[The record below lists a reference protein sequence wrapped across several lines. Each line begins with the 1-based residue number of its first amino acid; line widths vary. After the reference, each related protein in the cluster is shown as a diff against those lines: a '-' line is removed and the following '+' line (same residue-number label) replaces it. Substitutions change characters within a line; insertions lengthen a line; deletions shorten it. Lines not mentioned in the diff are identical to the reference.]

1 MSPCLRAGLSDGLY
15 GLGLI
20 QVGLGII
27 YIQLLIK
34 LFVLIKG
41 RRLPFYIGQNKNL
54 LLKIRGSRMQMSESG
69 MSYVLSRRC
78 SIIFVV
84 LESVYQKKIQGSKDI
99 LTWCIIKGGKIMRTF
114 ATKYNDPQ
122 AMLGWN
128 ERIGYGA
135 GQLGMNAINAV
146 LGSFLT
152 IYFTNAALLDAG
164 IIATIIAVSKVFDGI
179 SDLIMGNIVD
189 RTKSRFGKA
198 RVWMMRMC
206 IPFAV
211 TTVLLFTVPSNWPDM
226 AKYVY
231 VFIFYNLVN
240 AVCYTA
246 MLVPY
251 YSMISLM
258 TKNAYERGML
268 GNIQQIFQTLANVI
282 INSVFIAMLT
292 MFTDNAENIYTQRA
306 FTITMIIISSAM
318 VILSLI
324 CFFFTKE
331 RVKDEAS
338 SAENGGTQASKSSAT
353 NPVKAFK
360 ALITNRYWV
369 VMFFAMFVIFFVIIM
384 YSVGNVYYSQYV
396 YNDMSRYPWMSNAIS
411 IAQFSIMF
419 VTPFFMK
426 KFGKA
431 NIYKLGIALMTLGFL
446 GFGLFAHSLPTII
459 LFNALKGIGLG
470 MSGGMAMG
478 MVADTITYSR
488 LKSGIDP
495 VGMGNA
501 AMSASQK
508 LGLGLGT
515 AVLVIMCAIV
525 LVALL
530 VLYDIEKKLPQMEQE
545 QKN

>member
-1 MSPCLRAGLSDGLY
+1 MFG
-15 GLGLI
+15 
-20 QVGLGII
+20 
-27 YIQLLIK
+27 
-34 LFVLIKG
+34 
-41 RRLPFYIGQNKNL
+41 
-54 LLKIRGSRMQMSESG
+54 
-69 MSYVLSRRC
+69 
-78 SIIFVV
+78 
-84 LESVYQKKIQGSKDI
+84 GSKMQS
-99 LTWCIIKGGKIMRTF
+99 L
-114 ATKYNDPQ
+114 ATKHNDPN
-122 AMLGWN
+122 AKLGWV
-128 ERIGYGA
+128 ERLGYGS

-164 IIATIIAVSKVFDGI
+164 IIASIIAVSKVFDGI

-211 TTVLLFTVPSNWPDM
+211 TTVLLFSVPSNWPDM

-231 VFIFYNLVN
+231 VFILYNLVN

-268 GNIQQIFQTLANVI
+268 GNVQQIFQTLANVV
-282 INSVFIAMLT
+282 INSIFIAMLT
-292 MFTDNAENIYTQRA
+292 AFTDNAENIYTQRA
-306 FTITMIIISSAM
+306 FTITMIIISAAM
-318 VILSLI
+318 AVLSLI
-324 CFFFTKE
+324 CFFTTKE
-331 RVKDEAS
+331 RVKDEAPGGETKENAQDGPGQG
-338 SAENGGTQASKSSAT
+338 SAAA
-353 NPVKAFK
+353 NPIAAFK

-384 YSVGNVYYSQYV
+384 YSVGNVYYCQYV
-396 YNDMSRYPWMSNAIS
+396 YGDMSRYSWMSNAIS
-411 IAQFSIMF
+411 VAQFAIMF

-431 NIYKLGIALMTLGFL
+431 NIYKAGIALMTLGFL
-446 GFGLFAHSLPTII
+446 GFGLFADSLPTII
-459 LFNALKGIGLG
+459 FFNVLKGLGLG

-515 AVLVIMCAIV
+515 AVLGWVMDAAGFDAALDTQGIAQPESVVTAIQFLYNWLPVIMCAIV

-530 VLYDIEKKLPQMEQE
+530 FLYDIEKKLPEME
-545 QKN
+545 KAAK

>member
-1 MSPCLRAGLSDGLY
+1 
-15 GLGLI
+15 
-20 QVGLGII
+20 
-27 YIQLLIK
+27 
-34 LFVLIKG
+34 
-41 RRLPFYIGQNKNL
+41 
-54 LLKIRGSRMQMSESG
+54 
-69 MSYVLSRRC
+69 
-78 SIIFVV
+78 
-84 LESVYQKKIQGSKDI
+84 
-99 LTWCIIKGGKIMRTF
+99 MRTF

-306 FTITMIIISSAM
+306 FTITMIIISFAM

-369 VMFFAMFVIFFVIIM
+369 VMFFAMFV
-384 YSVGNVYYSQYV
+384 
-396 YNDMSRYPWMSNAIS
+396 
-411 IAQFSIMF
+411 IMF

>member
-1 MSPCLRAGLSDGLY
+1 
-15 GLGLI
+15 
-20 QVGLGII
+20 
-27 YIQLLIK
+27 
-34 LFVLIKG
+34 
-41 RRLPFYIGQNKNL
+41 
-54 LLKIRGSRMQMSESG
+54 MQS
-69 MSYVLSRRC
+69 L
-78 SIIFVV
+78 
-84 LESVYQKKIQGSKDI
+84 
-99 LTWCIIKGGKIMRTF
+99 
-114 ATKYNDPQ
+114 ATKHNDPE
-122 AMLGWN
+122 AKLGWG
-128 ERIGYGA
+128 ERLGYGS

-164 IIATIIAVSKVFDGI
+164 IIASIIAASKVFDGI

-206 IPFAV
+206 IPFAIA
-211 TTVLLFTVPSNWPDM
+211 TVLLFSVPSNWPDM

-231 VFIFYNLVN
+231 VFILYNLVN

-258 TKNAYERGML
+258 TKNPYERGML
-268 GNIQQIFQTLANVI
+268 GNVQQIFQTLANVI

-292 MFTDNAENIYTQRA
+292 AFTDQAENIYTQRA
-306 FTITMIIISSAM
+306 FTVTMIIISIVM
-318 VILSLI
+318 VLLSLI
-324 CFFFTKE
+324 CFITTKE
-331 RVKDEAS
+331 RVTENVQNSESGKTAAAS
-338 SAENGGTQASKSSAT
+338 
-353 NPVKAFK
+353 NPLAAFK

-384 YSVGNVYYSQYV
+384 YSVGNVYYCQYV
-396 YNDMSRYPWMSNAIS
+396 YGDMGRYPWMSNAIS
-411 IAQFSIMF
+411 IAQFAIMF
-419 VTPFFMK
+419 VTPAFMK

-431 NIYKLGIALMTLGFL
+431 NIYKLGIALMTVGFL
-446 GFGLFAHSLPTII
+446 GFGLFAESLPTIV
-459 LFNALKGIGLG
+459 LFNVLKGLGLG

-515 AVLVIMCAIV
+515 AVLGWVMDAAGFDASLDVQGIAQPESVITAIQFLYNWLPVIMCAVV
-525 LVALL
+525 LAALIF
-530 VLYDIEKKLPQMEQE
+530 LYDIEKKLPEMEKAE
-545 QKN
+545 K